1 MTCENVVKKETNYQ
15 CHRSALLTPFEN
27 LSTQNVAFQTTC
39 IIFAH
44 YFHIS
49 IDLLTY
55 LFTTKGKASI
65 DRKVSISNEGLRP
78 DIGDRHAHRQAIRAD

>member
-1 MTCENVVKKETNYQ
+1 MSSLRIAHPIWKSQHAKRYIPNYLY
-15 CHRSALLTPFEN
+15 HIRS
-27 LSTQNVAFQTTC
+27 
-39 IIFAH
+39 